1 MKKLFLV
8 ASLALMS
15 FMTAQTSTYPALAKD
30 GFTLGVNSTGI
41 NFVTA
46 VDSGVKRTNLGVE
59 GGYFVADKLAAVAG
73 VGYTNTSVKSLGT
86 VTDVFNYTVGAKYY
100 LQNVIPL
107 QVDLN
112 GDDNNNEYVGFQAGY
127 AFFASPNFS
136 IEPRAR
142 YDIALDGYNRDV
154 FSLGLGF
161 NYFFK

>member
-8 ASLALMS
+8 ASLGLMS
-15 FMTAQTSTYPALAKD
+15 LMTAQTQTSLTKG
-30 GFTLGVNSTGI
+30 GFSLGVNSTGL
-41 NFVTA
+41 NFSTA
-46 VDSGVKRTNLGVE
+46 VDSGVKRTNVGIE
-59 GGYFVADKLAAVAG
+59 GGYFVADKVQAVAG
-73 VGYTNTSVKSLGT
+73 AGYTNTSLKGSGT
-86 VTDVFNYTVGAKYY
+86 ITDTFTYTVGAKYY
-100 LQNVIPL
+100 LENTIPL

-127 AFFASPNFS
+127 AFFPSANFS

-142 YDIALDGYNRDV
+142 YDVALDSYNRDV